1 MYSTEQVRDIL
12 LGESLQD
19 RFSRMLC
26 TLNNELSESGPTLF
40 YALLEYSIEEFLITE
55 NLLDISLCTRPFRCL
70 FHSIALKTCL
80 R

>member
-26 TLNNELSESGPTLF
+26 TLNNELRESGPTLF
-40 YALLEYSIEEFLITE
+40 YALLEYSIEEFYCKLKNE
-55 NLLDISLCTRPFRCL
+55 L
-70 FHSIALKTCL
+70 LKTYL
-80 R
+80 TSVFAQDHSDVYFIVSL